1 MLQDGHART
10 IDYLRLSITDRCNLR
25 CRYCMPSGGVPQLDH
40 VDILSYEEILRFVAI
55 AASSGITKVRI
66 TGGEPLVRKGVS
78 GLVRSL
84 ARDCPLVDLSL
95 TTNGILLSRFAEE
108 LKEAGLLRVNISIDS
123 LNPDTFRELTRG
135 GNLRLALDGLR
146 AAMDA
151 GLHPVKLN
159 VVLLKGINDSPEE
172 IGAFIRMAQEEPVF
186 VRFIEYMSPR
196 GNMDDSHFVAAER
209 VTQVLQG
216 LGKIRES
223 EAPVGAGPARY
234 LGLEGMRGRIGLI
247 SPVSSH
253 FCLTC
258 NRLRLTS
265 DGKLKPCLLSD
276 TETDVRSLLRSGAG
290 DEQVLGAIQA
300 CLAAKPRQHGGPNED
315 FDQKMSRIGG

>member
-1 MLQDGHART
+1 MLQDGHSRT

-25 CRYCMPSGGVPQLDH
+25 CRYCMPAEGVPQLDH
-40 VDILSYEEILRFVAI
+40 TDILSYEEIRRFVAI
-55 AASSGITKVRI
+55 AAAAGISKVRI
-66 TGGEPLVRKGVS
+66 TGGEPLVRKGVT
-78 GLVRSL
+78 GLVGSL
-84 ARDCPLVDLSL
+84 AKSSPLLDLSL
-95 TTNGILLSRFAEE
+95 TTNGILLSRFAAE
-108 LKEAGLLRVNISIDS
+108 LKEAGLLRVNVSIDS
-123 LNPDTFRELTRG
+123 LNPDIFRELTRG
-135 GNLRLALDGLR
+135 GDLDQALDGLR
-146 AAMDA
+146 AALDA

-159 VVLLKGINDSPEE
+159 VVLLKGVNDSPEAL
-172 IGAFIRMAQEEPVF
+172 GAFIRMAQEQPVF

-196 GNMDDSHFVAAER
+196 GEMDASNFVSVEEVRRALR
-209 VTQVLQG
+209 SF
-216 LGKIRES
+216 GKIRES

-234 LGLEGMRGRIGLI
+234 LELEGMRGKIGLI

-276 TETDVRSLLRSGAG
+276 LEVDVRGLLRSGAG
-290 DEQVLGAIQA
+290 DEQVLEAIRS
-300 CLAAKPRQHGGPNED
+300 CLAAKPRQHGGHSAE